1 MMTRRHTTSTRPATG
16 RTLIRYVAAALCG
29 IVAVLYLTL
38 LFLVAEAESVPG
50 ATDGDTYGA
59 YLYLAVP
66 YLVGAGLLAAFDR
79 RALWTVGAAVQVLV
93 IALFVMFGVGVFGPG
108 VFEYEALTGLRMQL
122 WAAGIT
128 STQVILLGLLCYLA
142 FTPIRLGAKPGP
154 PTSHGAAAQL
164 PSGAS

>member
-1 MMTRRHTTSTRPATG
+1 MMTRRHTTSIGPSTG
-16 RTLIRYVAAALCG
+16 RKSIRYVAAALCG
-29 IVAVLYLTL
+29 IVGVLYLIL
-38 LFLVAEAESVPG
+38 LILVAKAEAVPG

-66 YLVGAGLLAAFDR
+66 YLVGAGLLAALDQ
-79 RALWTVGAAVQVLV
+79 RALWAVGAAVRVLV

-108 VFEYEALTGLRMQL
+108 VFEYEALSELPMRL

-128 STQVILLGLLCYLA
+128 GVQVILLGLLCYLA
-142 FTPIRLGAKPGP
+142 FTPIRLGAEPGP
-154 PTSHGAAAQL
+154 PTSHGAGAQL